1 MLRDKAT
8 QAAPAG
14 RLTNSPTVKRQ
25 GHAEKFVL
33 IPYGDCHVSGI
44 LETKKMSGGANLRF
58 FGDDFAVLPN
68 INGRTVH
75 ACGLARGSG
84 STAERAPDGIGEF
97 FARLHSLWPFSFH
110 DLFNNFALS
119 PELSYTRA
127 KRR

>member
-1 MLRDKAT
+1 MTSTFPEFRKRGMLRDKAT

-14 RLTNSPTVKRQ
+14 RLTNSPTGKRQ

-44 LETKKMSGGANLRF
+44 LETKKMSGGGNLRF

-75 ACGLARGSG
+75 AGGLARGSG
-84 STAERAPDGIGEF
+84 SA
-97 FARLHSLWPFSFH
+97 AR
-110 DLFNNFALS
+110 
-119 PELSYTRA
+119 R
-127 KRR
+127 